1 MAMFHQQGNAP
12 ADATDA
18 AVLDFGEVKIEEGKT
33 RSS

>member
-12 ADATDA
+12 ADATDG
-18 AVLDFGEVKIEEGKT
+18 VLDFGEVKIEEGKT